1 MCDNILTRLNGLFCY
16 FSRKSFTKFNI
27 FLIISIHLISVHL
40 HKISGGVIFKRKRE
54 VFFYMRLDSA
64 FVKEILITMVKY
76 DDYLINSH
84 TLMSLLNVKGKEM
97 ERKFMGHILILGDE
111 GLIESIYSK
120 FPFGFVNS
128 VDGNYSIVD
137 TGYRLTS
144 KGFKM
149 VEVLMSS

>member
-1 MCDNILTRLNGLFCY
+1 MDYFATWVTKILQNLIYSPFIIYEIYQYYTCIKYVEVLYYKKER
-16 FSRKSFTKFNI
+16 SSF
-27 FLIISIHLISVHL
+27 
-40 HKISGGVIFKRKRE
+40 FK
-54 VFFYMRLDSA
+54 MRLDSA

>member
-1 MCDNILTRLNGLFCY
+1 
-16 FSRKSFTKFNI
+16 
-27 FLIISIHLISVHL
+27 
-40 HKISGGVIFKRKRE
+40 
-54 VFFYMRLDSA
+54 MRLDSA
-64 FVKEILITMVKY
+64 FVKEILVTMVKY

-84 TLMSLLNVKGKEM
+84 TLMQLLNIKGKEM

-149 VEVLMSS
+149 VEVHKLN

>member
-1 MCDNILTRLNGLFCY
+1 
-16 FSRKSFTKFNI
+16 
-27 FLIISIHLISVHL
+27 
-40 HKISGGVIFKRKRE
+40 
-54 VFFYMRLDSA
+54 MRLDSN
-64 FVKEILITMVKY
+64 FIKEIILAMVKD

-84 TLMSLLNVKGKEM
+84 VLMAKLNIKGKDM
-97 ERKFMGHILILGDE
+97 ERKFMGHILVLGDE

-144 KGFKM
+144 KGYKM
-149 VEVLMSS
+149 AEVLQNN